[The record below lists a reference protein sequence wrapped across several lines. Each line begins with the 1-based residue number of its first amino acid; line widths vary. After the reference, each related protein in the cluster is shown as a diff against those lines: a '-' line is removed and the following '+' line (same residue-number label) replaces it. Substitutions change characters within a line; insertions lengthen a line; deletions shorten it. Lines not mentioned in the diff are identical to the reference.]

1 MSPEGLGSSGVLIV
15 SDQLGAREAQDSL
28 PLRPNS
34 PSGSVFQGIIRRI
47 SGLDRSQLLLSNT
60 IWCQPGAGNWLDGA
74 PYEASAIEHC
84 QQYNR
89 KLIADRRPRAIVALG
104 AIPTR
109 TITGMA
115 GYNQGIKLIRGY
127 ILQSSRPEYFVDG
140 KPIPVIATYHPSFL
154 LRGSKTRSKDKEAQ
168 SGGMGGKVEKAQGGM
183 TLAGVVTRDIEL
195 ALNIA
200 KVGFRGYRKFNVIKG
215 DRNVMDNII
224 RLAEEH
230 PEWDLAWDIET
241 PRSIASADDES
252 EIDVIKTDVH
262 QIQFAFDQTTG
273 YVFPGFRTEWVK
285 EGSRRLLAGRN
296 RKLTWNGWKFDDRVV
311 AGHGLVI
318 NGENVDLM
326 AAWSWIQPDLPKGL
340 QFATSFYAP
349 DLAPWKHKAGGFGED
364 VPWADAKEIADMDYY
379 GTCDVI
385 SLHMDAEGIFSVM
398 DQRGLRNSF
407 NRHVLMLRPEM
418 ILASKRGFPI
428 DEEKHK
434 IFGEKIL
441 SRAEEINTQIQ
452 SLIPEAILNLEP
464 KRKKKGAVAEY
475 GYVNT
480 PKQLLSFLDLSG
492 NPVDGSGRI
501 VITESVPVLGDDGE
515 PVVPEQLE
523 ERKVVYSK
531 RDVEVFNKQTL
542 DVERLSRWCR
552 IIPFSVG
559 SGPQKIKYIEYKHN
573 EEVAK
578 RMAKGQSRS
587 DAERLT
593 KYQVPKVRDK
603 KDKELKDNTGAKEME
618 KLAKATGDP
627 VFGMLVEIS
636 KLKKFGGTYYTGLK
650 EQIRS
655 GYIHSTFNLADTA
668 TGQLSSTEPNVQNFP
683 KHGDLAKE
691 FRMAICA
698 KPGKRLIE
706 IDKKSFHAQTL
717 AFEAKDHAYAR
728 LSAIDV
734 HSYMTAFRL
743 KLPEAKDLMSWSDKD
758 LKLWIKEKKNDTRLY
773 PAEAIP
779 NYTSGCTFQQV
790 RDYKS
795 KRVILGIG
803 FSQGARSIYEQNPE
817 SYKSAKEVQEFL
829 DLFSETFPQVRK
841 YQKEITQ
848 LAHKQTYLISRWGY
862 IRRFY
867 DVFKWDS
874 SKWNKFT
881 NSMGDWSQGD
891 DFESAVAFFPA
902 NDAFGMIKEEMLR
915 SAGYR
920 LGSEPFLRT
929 HIETQRDGGY
939 FEDRPMTDAEWKNE
953 LERYYEAKKMLAV
966 KESED
971 YFQKYNFINQIHD
984 SLIFHTDVNLV
995 EKCLEDELTIMREP
1009 CLSLT
1014 DPEMAP
1020 NGLFVDAEPKV
1031 GENWADYDEKT
1042 GNLTGMKG
1050 VAA

>member
-1 MSPEGLGSSGVLIV
+1 MSPEGLGSSGVLV
-15 SDQLGAREAQDSL
+15 VGDHLGAREAQDSL

-74 PYEASAIEHC
+74 PYETSAIEHC

-200 KVGFRGYRKFNVIKG
+200 KVGFRGYRKFNVVKG

-224 RLAEEH
+224 RLAEKH

-241 PRSIASADDES
+241 PRSLEMAGDES
-252 EIDVIKTDVH
+252 EIDVIKTEVD

-296 RKLTWNGWKFDDRVV
+296 RKLTWNGWKFDNKVV

-318 NGENVDLM
+318 NGEDVDLM
-326 AAWSWIQPDLPKGL
+326 AAWSWVQPDLPRGL

-349 DLAPWKHKAGGFGED
+349 DLAPWKHLAF
-364 VPWADAKEIADMDYY
+364 DAEEEY
-379 GTCDVI
+379 GCCDVI

-480 PKQLLSFLDLSG
+480 PKQLLPFLDLSG

-501 VITESVPVLGDDGE
+501 VITESVPIIGDDGE

-573 EEVAK
+573 EEVAR

-650 EQIRS
+650 EQIRN

-698 KPGKRLIE
+698 KPGRRLIE

-758 LKLWIKEKKNDTRLY
+758 LKEWFKKMKADPRLY

-779 NYTSGCTFQQV
+779 NYPNGCTFQQV

-803 FSQGARSIYEQNPE
+803 FSQGARSIFEQNPE
-817 SYKSAKEVQEFL
+817 SYKSSKEVEEFL
-829 DLFSETFPQVRK
+829 TLFKETFSGVTK
-841 YQKEITQ
+841 FQKEITQ

-920 LGSEPFLRT
+920 LPVGALKST
-929 HIETQRDGGY
+929 
-939 FEDRPMTDAEWKNE
+939 FEDVFEAVNKAGFKTEAERDAALADFEWYRKT
-953 LERYYEAKKMLAV
+953 LML
-966 KESED
+966 KWKQEED
-971 YFQKYNFINQIHD
+971 LFAKYNFINQIHD
-984 SLIFHTDVNLV
+984 SLIFHCDTNLV
-995 EKCLEDELTIMREP
+995 DKCLEDELRIMREP
-1009 CLSLT
+1009 CLTLT